1 MDHTTSFRGL
11 RCRKAQNPKLLGS
24 KNEIGASVLN
34 PGSSKRGSL
43 RECAAAV
50 YAGPWVMAELATR
63 CLARCSGSWTH
74 LGLHPQQDLPKPFRA
89 FFKMSLPRLTRRG
102 CQPTEGAAESGP
114 GGIGCGLT
122 WGFRVD
128 INLRIEMADEELRG
142 KVLRSNSMKHKISIP
157 SNRPDTALQ
166 SPKR

>member
-1 MDHTTSFRGL
+1 MDHTTSFRGS
-11 RCRKAQNPKLLGS
+11 RKAQNPKLLGS

-34 PGSSKRGSL
+34 PGSSERGSL

-74 LGLHPQQDLPKPFRA
+74 LGLHPNKTFQSPSGL
-89 FFKMSLPRLTRRG
+89 SSRLTRRG
-102 CQPTEGAAESGP
+102 CQPTQGAAESGP

-142 KVLRSNSMKHKISIP
+142 KVLGSNSMKHKISIP